1 MTNRIGICEWSIPAA
16 TTRERLALAAS
27 VGLTGVE
34 PDLGSLKDGF
44 PLSKLGVQRMYC
56 GWRDE
61 FGLTYPAIAV
71 NALCDH
77 GMADPGARA
86 TAFQAIEA
94 AAEAAA
100 ALVIPILQLPS
111 FVKGDITS
119 ETGFASTVI
128 CLRHA
133 CECVRGTDII
143 VGSENAL
150 PAEDAL
156 RLIMEVGHD
165 NFHIYFDTRN
175 LFAMKGLD
183 TLAILETVM
192 DHICQV
198 HIKDGVD
205 SGPSTLLGEGNSGFA
220 ESMAVLNRHGY
231 AGQLLLENDYGR
243 IAQATGEDPAD
254 LLRRDRATAENH
266 L

>member
-16 TTRERLALAAS
+16 TARERLALAAC

-34 PDLGSLKDGF
+34 PDLGSYEDGF
-44 PLSKLGVQRMYC
+44 PLSRPSVQEDYRE
-56 GWRDE
+56 WRDE

-71 NALCDH
+71 NALCNH
-77 GMADPGARA
+77 GMPDPGARA
-86 TAFQAIEA
+86 VAFRAIEA

-100 ALVIPILQLPS
+100 ALEIPILQLPS

-119 ETGFASTVI
+119 EAGFASTVI

-133 CECVRGTDII
+133 CECVKGMDII

-150 PAEDAL
+150 PAEDEL
-156 RLIMEVGHD
+156 RMIEEVGSD
-165 NFHIYFDTRN
+165 SFRIYFDTRN

-183 TLAILETVM
+183 TQAILETM
-192 DHICQV
+192 MAHICQV
-198 HIKDGVD
+198 HIKDGID
-205 SGPSTLLGEGNSGFA
+205 GGPSTLLGEGNSGFA
-220 ESMAVLNRHGY
+220 ISMAILKRRGY
-231 AGQLLLENDYGR
+231 SGWLLLENGYSR
-243 IAQATGEDPAD
+243 LAQATSADPTD
-254 LLRRDRATAENH
+254 LLRRDKATAESH